1 MEQKNQLWWVMHAVT
16 HPFEG
21 FDDMRWKK
29 SGSLKTAFF
38 IVFMLFLSRIAEDR
52 LYGFQFRE
60 SYDKLFNIVP
70 YIVSIVVFAAWV
82 AGSRATGTFLD
93 GEGSMRSI
101 CIFSAYALV
110 PYIAQ
115 SFVTTL
121 LSHVLIQDEAVFI
134 EGISLIGTAW
144 TGLLLFSAVRS
155 AHNYT
160 PGRTAFA
167 LVLTVAAMLVMLF
180 LLVLLMALIQEIC
193 VFLYTLFTEIS
204 YRIRV

>member
-1 MEQKNQLWWVMHAVT
+1 MEQKNQLWWVMHTVT

-70 YIVSIVVFAAWV
+70 YIVSIVVFGAWV

-93 GEGSMRSI
+93 GEGSMRRI

-110 PYIAQ
+110 PYIVQ
-115 SFVTTL
+115 SFVTTM
-121 LSHVLIQDEAVFI
+121 LSHILIQDEMVFI

-160 PGRTAFA
+160 AGRTVFA
-167 LVLTVAAMLVMLF
+167 LLLTVAAMLVMLF
-180 LLVLLMALIQEIC
+180 LLVLFMALIQEIG